1 MFSGLIQNKRIT
13 LQEKAVFLRQ
23 LHAMVTAGIPLVKA
37 LNMIAEQTQ
46 HKYFSNL
53 IFDISRRLEEGV
65 SLADAFAH
73 YPEVFPKIYTQAI
86 VAAETAG
93 RLQEVLGELA
103 VEQEE
108 EAKFLVSIRNS
119 LVYPVFVLLSM
130 IAVSIILIVVV
141 IPRLESLFLEN
152 SQLLPKSTLFLIA
165 IANFFINYWL
175 AVIAILI
182 GIYYAAKFF
191 VKSDE
196 GRYMVDTF
204 YVKAPGISNILK
216 TIYMARFSHT
226 LSMLIKSG
234 VPIISA
240 VVIVSGV
247 IGNEVYRRN
256 LLFCAE
262 QLERGIPLSVPI
274 TNSNIYPSIMGQML
288 VAGEQTGEMD
298 GVLESMSKYF
308 KEDSEDKIKLVS
320 NLVEPALIV
329 VIGVG
334 VAIIVFSVMVPIYQ
348 IASLIK

>member
-1 MFSGLIQNKRIT
+1 MFFGLVQSKRIT

-23 LHAMVTAGIPLVKA
+23 LHAMVTAGVPIVKA
-37 LNMIAEQTQ
+37 LNMIAEQTG

-65 SLADAFAH
+65 SLSESFAH

-86 VAAETAG
+86 VAAETSG

-119 LVYPVFVLLSM
+119 LVYPIFVLLSM
-130 IAVSIILIVVV
+130 IAVAIILIVVV

-152 SQLLPKSTLFLIA
+152 SQLLPKSTIFLIS
-165 IANFFINYWL
+165 IANFFIKYWL
-175 AVIAILI
+175 AIIAVIA
-182 GIYYAAKFF
+182 GIYYAARFF
-191 VKSDE
+191 VRSE
-196 GRYMVDTF
+196 QGRYIVDNF
-204 YVKAPGISNILK
+204 YIKFPGLSNILT

-226 LSMLIKSG
+226 LSMLIRSG

-240 VVIVSGV
+240 VVIVSDV
-247 IGNEVYRRN
+247 IGNEVYKRN

-274 TNSNIYPSIMGQML
+274 TSSNIYPSIMGQML

-298 GVLESMSKYF
+298 GVLDSMSKYF
-308 KEDSEDKIKLVS
+308 KQDSEDKIKLVS

-329 VIGVG
+329 IIGVG
-334 VAIIVFSVMVPIYQ
+334 VAIVVFSVMVPIYQ